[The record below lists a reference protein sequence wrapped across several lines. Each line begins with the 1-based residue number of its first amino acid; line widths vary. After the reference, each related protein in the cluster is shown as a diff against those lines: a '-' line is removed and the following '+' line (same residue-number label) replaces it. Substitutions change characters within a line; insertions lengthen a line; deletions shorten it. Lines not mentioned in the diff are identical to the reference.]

1 MDKRTL
7 RLNMDGAVWDA
18 GDGGI
23 FLMSGVRVPPQE
35 PTDDRHIADENKKEV
50 VRRWNAFPELIES
63 LKQSLACMEHLD
75 KMLLD
80 LAGQE
85 KECDRGEVARAK
97 EVLAAWEPKV

>member
-7 RLNMDGAVWDA
+7 IVRTDGTVFDA

-23 FLMSGVRVPPQE
+23 FLMSGVRVPPNE
-35 PTDDRHIADENKKEV
+35 PTDDRHIADTNKNEV
-50 VRRWNAFPELIES
+50 VRRWNAFPEFVES
-63 LKQSLACMEHLD
+63 LKQSVACMEHLD
-75 KMLLD
+75 KLLLD
-80 LAGQE
+80 LAGQK